1 VIQIRE
7 CKTVDDVAVTGANF
21 IYACAAEAITERNQF
36 TLALSGGSTPWR
48 MLGKLAEYDL
58 SWQRVKV
65 FQVDERVVPDGD
77 PERNLVHIRKE
88 FADRISLPSDNLY
101 AMPVDSEDLDEGAR
115 RYERDL
121 IQVAGEPP
129 ILDVIHLGLGEDGH
143 TASLVPDQPVL
154 ETTDRDV
161 AITDT
166 YNGRQRMTLTYPV
179 INRARHILWLMTG
192 EGKAEMLNRMIQSDR
207 EIPAGRVNQMRA
219 LVIADA
225 AALSRHLQK
234 QTRETSNA

>member
-1 VIQIRE
+1 MIQIRE
-7 CKTVDDVAVTGANF
+7 CETADDVAVAGANF
-21 IYACAAEAITERNQF
+21 IHACAAEAITERNQF

-58 SWQRVKV
+58 SWQRVKI
-65 FQVDERVVPDGD
+65 FQVDERVAPDGD
-77 PERNLVHIRKE
+77 PERNLVHIQKE
-88 FADRISLPSDNLY
+88 FADRISLPSENLY
-101 AMPVDSEDLDEGAR
+101 AMPVNSEDLDEGAR
-115 RYERDL
+115 RYQRDL

-129 ILDVIHLGLGEDGH
+129 VLDVIHLGLGGDGH

-154 ETTDRDV
+154 ETTDWDV

-166 YNGRQRMTLTYPV
+166 YSGRRRMTLTYPV

-192 EGKAEMLNRMIQSDR
+192 EGKAEMLKRMVQSDH
-207 EIPAGRVNQMRA
+207 EIPAGRVNQMHA
-219 LVIADA
+219 IVIADA

-234 QTRETSNA
+234 QKRET